1 MSMSNSNTGG
11 PVNYTP
17 DSTSSND
24 RYQDPKTTIIGQDK
38 EGYPINYLGERVLIK
53 PIRFSDNISQ
63 EREQHIEGV
72 PTSGTT
78 YIKDSGERREFESGA
93 VRDIVE
99 GKGRCDL
106 VPLSSAAILIFSSFS
121 PVPDIHYINTHIEKI
136 VLEALDEYVSR
147 FNEGIEVQEHQLSK
161 VVQNFL
167 IARVWSK
174 DDAFLEVSKHYE
186 EGAKKYGEYNW
197 QKGIP
202 CHSYIDSAIRHLM
215 KWCRGD
221 KDEPHD
227 RAFLWNMLSLHWTTV
242 NHPELVDFISHG
254 TQPSI

>member
-1 MSMSNSNTGG
+1 MYNDTSNTGG

-24 RYQDPKTTIIGQDK
+24 RYQDPKTTIVGQDE
-38 EGYPINYLGERVLIK
+38 EGYPVNYLGERVLVK
-53 PIRFSDNISQ
+53 PMRFSDDIVQ

-72 PTSGTT
+72 PTSSSHD
-78 YIKDSGERREFESGA
+78 IKDSGERREFESGA

-121 PVPDIHYINTHIEKI
+121 LIPADYIKTHIEKI
-136 VLEALDEYVSR
+136 VLEALDEYTSR
-147 FNEGIEVQEHQLSK
+147 FNEGIEVQERQLSK

-167 IARVWSK
+167 IARGWGR
-174 DDAFLEVSKHYE
+174 DAAFLEVSKHYE

-215 KWCRGD
+215 KWSRGD
-221 KDEPHD
+221 DDEPHD
-227 RAFLWNMLSLHWTTV
+227 RAFLWNILSLHWTTV

>member
-1 MSMSNSNTGG
+1 MYNDTSNTGG

-17 DSTSSND
+17 HSTSSND
-24 RYQDPKTTIIGQDK
+24 RYQDSKTTIVGQDE
-38 EGYPINYLGERVLIK
+38 EGYPVNYLGERVLVK
-53 PIRFSDNISQ
+53 PMRFSDNIIQ
-63 EREQHIEGV
+63 EREQHIECV
-72 PTSGTT
+72 PTSSTSH
-78 YIKDSGERREFESGA
+78 IKDSGERREFESGA

-121 PVPDIHYINTHIEKI
+121 LIPADYIKTHIEKI
-136 VLEALDEYVSR
+136 VLEALDEYISR
-147 FNEGIEVQEHQLSK
+147 FNEGIEVQERQLSK
-161 VVQNFL
+161 VVQHFL
-167 IARVWSK
+167 IARGWSR

-221 KDEPHD
+221 NDEPHD

-242 NHPELVDFISHG
+242 NHPELVDFISNS

>member
-1 MSMSNSNTGG
+1 MYNDTSNTGG

-24 RYQDPKTTIIGQDK
+24 RYQDPKTTIVGQDE
-38 EGYPINYLGERVLIK
+38 EGYPVNYLGERVLVK
-53 PIRFSDNISQ
+53 PMRFSDIVQ

-72 PTSGTT
+72 PTSSSHD
-78 YIKDSGERREFESGA
+78 IKDSGERREFESGA

-121 PVPDIHYINTHIEKI
+121 LIPADYIKTHIEKI
-136 VLEALDEYVSR
+136 VLEALDEYISR
-147 FNEGIEVQEHQLSK
+147 FNEGIEVQERQLSK
-161 VVQNFL
+161 VVQYFL
-167 IARVWSK
+167 IARGWSR

-221 KDEPHD
+221 DDEPHD
-227 RAFLWNMLSLHWTTV
+227 RAFLWNILSLHWTTV

>member
-1 MSMSNSNTGG
+1 MSLYNDTSNTGG
-11 PVNYTP
+11 PVNYTT

-24 RYQDPKTTIIGQDK
+24 RYQDPQTTIVGRDE
-38 EGYPINYLGERVLIK
+38 EGYPVNYLGERVLVK
-53 PIRFSDNISQ
+53 PMRFSNNT
-63 EREQHIEGV
+63 EQ
-72 PTSGTT
+72 GTGT
-78 YIKDSGERREFESGA
+78 ASTHIKDSGQRREFESGA

-106 VPLSSAAILIFSSFS
+106 VPLSSASILIFSSFS
-121 PVPDIHYINTHIEKI
+121 SVPDIDYIQSHIEKI
-136 VLEALDEYVSR
+136 VLENLDEYMLR
-147 FNEGIEVQEHQLSK
+147 FNEGIEVQERQLSK

-167 IARVWSK
+167 LACGWSK

-221 KDEPHD
+221 MDEPHD
-227 RAFLWNMLSLHWTTV
+227 RAFLWNILSLHWTTI
-242 NHPELVDFISHG
+242 NHPELVDFIES
-254 TQPSI
+254 

>member
-1 MSMSNSNTGG
+1 MYNDTSTTGG
-11 PVNYTP
+11 PVNYAP
-17 DSTSSND
+17 DPTSSND
-24 RYQDPKTTIIGQDK
+24 RYQDLKTTIVGQDE
-38 EGYPINYLGERVLIK
+38 EGYLVNYLG
-53 PIRFSDNISQ
+53 

-72 PTSGTT
+72 PTSSISH
-78 YIKDSGERREFESGA
+78 IKDSGQRREFESGA

-106 VPLSSAAILIFSSFS
+106 VPLSSAAILIFSSVS
-121 PVPDIHYINTHIEKI
+121 PVPDIDYIDTHIEKI
-136 VLEALDEYVSR
+136 VLEALDAYISR
-147 FNEGIEVQEHQLSK
+147 FNEGIEVQERQLSK

-167 IARVWSK
+167 MTRRWSK
-174 DDAFLEVSKHYE
+174 YDAFLEVSKHYE

-227 RAFLWNMLSLHWTTV
+227 RAFLWNILSLHWTTV
-242 NHPELVDFISHG
+242 NHLELVDFIKS
-254 TQPSI
+254 

>member
-1 MSMSNSNTGG
+1 MEVIIVSTDTKCTTGG
-11 PVNYTP
+11 PIVYTPASRSVESLLNEGMNGDPLLVNY
-17 DSTSSND
+17 SVQSESESS
-24 RYQDPKTTIIGQDK
+24 I
-38 EGYPINYLGERVLIK
+38 
-53 PIRFSDNISQ
+53 
-63 EREQHIEGV
+63 
-72 PTSGTT
+72 
-78 YIKDSGERREFESGA
+78 IKDSGQRREFESGA

-106 VPLSSAAILIFSSFS
+106 VPLSSAAILIFSSLS
-121 PVPDIHYINTHIEKI
+121 PVPDIDYIDTHIEKI
-136 VLEALDEYVSR
+136 VLKALDEYISR
-147 FNEGIEVQEHQLSK
+147 FNEGIEVQERQLSK

-167 IARVWSK
+167 IARGWSR

-221 KDEPHD
+221 NDEPHD
-227 RAFLWNMLSLHWTTV
+227 RAFLWNILSLHWTTV
-242 NHPELVDFISHG
+242 NHPELVDFIKS
-254 TQPSI
+254 

>member
-1 MSMSNSNTGG
+1 MCNDTSNTGG

-24 RYQDPKTTIIGQDK
+24 RYQDLKTTIVGQD
-38 EGYPINYLGERVLIK
+38 EERHPVNYLGERVLVK
-53 PIRFSDNISQ
+53 SKRFSDNT
-63 EREQHIEGV
+63 EQS
-72 PTSGTT
+72 TGTAST
-78 YIKDSGERREFESGA
+78 HIKDSGQRREFESGA

-106 VPLSSAAILIFSSFS
+106 IPLSSASILIFSSFS
-121 PVPDIHYINTHIEKI
+121 PVPDIDYIKTHIEKI
-136 VLEALDEYVSR
+136 VLEALDEYISR
-147 FNEGIEVQEHQLSK
+147 FNEGIEVQERQLSK

-167 IARVWSK
+167 IARRWSK
-174 DDAFLEVSKHYE
+174 HDAFLEVSKHYE

-202 CHSYIDSAIRHLM
+202 CHSYVDSAIRHLI

-221 KDEPHD
+221 DDEPHD
-227 RAFLWNMLSLHWTTV
+227 RAFLWNILSLHWTTV

>member
-1 MSMSNSNTGG
+1 MSKRNDISNTGG

-24 RYQDPKTTIIGQDK
+24 RYQDPKTIIVRQDE
-38 EGYPINYLGERVLIK
+38 EGYPVNYLGERVLVK
-53 PIRFSDNISQ
+53 PMRFSDNIVQ
-63 EREQHIEGV
+63 EREQYIEGV
-72 PTSGTT
+72 PTSSICH
-78 YIKDSGERREFESGA
+78 IKDSGERREFESGA

-121 PVPDIHYINTHIEKI
+121 PVSDIDYIKTHIEKI
-136 VLEALDEYVSR
+136 VLEALDEYISR
-147 FNEGIEVQEHQLSK
+147 FNEGIEVQERQLSK
-161 VVQNFL
+161 VIQNFL
-167 IARVWSK
+167 MARGWSK

-186 EGAKKYGEYNW
+186 EGAEKYGEYNW

-215 KWCRGD
+215 KWSRGD
-221 KDEPHD
+221 MDEPHD
-227 RAFLWNMLSLHWTTV
+227 RAFLWNILSLHWTTV
-242 NHPELVDFISHG
+242 NHPELADFIKS
-254 TQPSI
+254 

>member
-1 MSMSNSNTGG
+1 MSDSNTGG

-24 RYQDPKTTIIGQDK
+24 RYQDPQTTIVGRDE
-38 EGYPINYLGERVLIK
+38 EGYPVNYLGERVLVK
-53 PIRFSDNISQ
+53 PMRFSDNIIQ

-72 PTSGTT
+72 PTSSTC

-121 PVPDIHYINTHIEKI
+121 PVPDIDYIKTHIEKI
-136 VLEALDEYVSR
+136 VLEALDEYISR
-147 FNEGIEVQEHQLSK
+147 FNEGIEVQERQLSK

-167 IARVWSK
+167 IARGWSR

-215 KWCRGD
+215 KWSRGD
-221 KDEPHD
+221 NDEPHD